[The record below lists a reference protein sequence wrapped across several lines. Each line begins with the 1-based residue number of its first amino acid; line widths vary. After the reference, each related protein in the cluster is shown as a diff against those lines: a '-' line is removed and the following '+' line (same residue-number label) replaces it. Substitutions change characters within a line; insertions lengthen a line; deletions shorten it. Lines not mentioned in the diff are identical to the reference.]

1 MEFKVVINDT
11 KTGKSYQQ
19 NVDSEKFIGKKIKD
33 KIDGSMIGLAG
44 YELQI
49 TGGSDSA
56 GFPMRPDIEG
66 QGRKKALLSGGIGV
80 TISRKGMKKRKTV
93 RGNTISINTAQINL
107 KVVKPGS
114 KVLDEFF
121 KKEEKKEEK

>member
-1 MEFKVVINDT
+1 MEFKIVISDKN
-11 KTGKSYQQ
+11 GKSYQQ
-19 NVDSEKFIGKKIKD
+19 SFDSDKFIGKKIKD
-33 KIDGSMIGLAG
+33 KVDGSTIGLPG

-56 GFPMRPDIEG
+56 GFPMRSDIEG
-66 QGRKKALLSGGIGV
+66 QGRKKALLSSGVGIKKLKAG
-80 TISRKGMKKRKTV
+80 IKKRKTV

-114 KVLDEFF
+114 KPLEDFF
-121 KKEEKKEEK
+121 KKPEENKQ

>member
-19 NVDSEKFIGKKIKD
+19 NIDSEKFIGKKIKE
-33 KIDGSMIGLAG
+33 KIDGSILGLAG

-56 GFPMRPDIEG
+56 GFPMRLDIEG
-66 QGRKKALLSGGIGV
+66 SGRKKALLSGGVGV
-80 TISRKGMKKRKTV
+80 KISRKGMKKRKTV
-93 RGNTISINTAQINL
+93 RGNTISVNTAQINL
-107 KVVKPGS
+107 KVTKPGS
-114 KVLDEFF
+114 KPLQEFF
-121 KKEEKKEEK
+121 KKPEEGKE

>member
-19 NVDSEKFIGKKIKD
+19 NIDSEKFIGKKIKE
-33 KIDGSMIGLAG
+33 KVDGSILGLAG

-56 GFPMRPDIEG
+56 GFPMRSDIEG
-66 QGRKKALLSGGIGV
+66 SGRKKALLSGGIGV
-80 TISRKGMKKRKTV
+80 KISRKGMKKRKTV
-93 RGNTISINTAQINL
+93 RGNTISVNTAQVNL
-107 KVVKPGS
+107 KVIKPGS
-114 KVLDEFF
+114 KHLQDIF
-121 KKEEKKEEK
+121 KKPEEGKE

>member
-56 GFPMRPDIEG
+56 GFPMRHDIEG

-114 KVLDEFF
+114 KSLNEFF
-121 KKEEKKEEK
+121 KKEEKKEEQ